1 MSLETQFTLKSNE
14 QYITYLRSHSYWY
27 KELNRNPEK
36 LRDFIEEVRVFYKL
50 RTSDRIEKAIET
62 VEFLESVL
70 STMQPQYLRPLTK
83 KCYNNNGSEMI

>member
-1 MSLETQFTLKSNE
+1 MSLETQFTLKNNE

-36 LRDFIEEVRVFYKL
+36 LRDFIEEVRIFYKL

-62 VEFLESVL
+62 VEFLESIL
-70 STMQPQYLRPLTK
+70 STMQP
-83 KCYNNNGSEMI
+83 

>member
-1 MSLETQFTLKSNE
+1 MSLETQFTLKSHE

-36 LRDFIEEVRVFYKL
+36 LRDFIEEVRIFYKL

-62 VEFLESVL
+62 VEFLESIL
-70 STMQPQYLRPLTK
+70 STMQP
-83 KCYNNNGSEMI
+83 

>member
-14 QYITYLRSHSYWY
+14 QYISYLRSHSYWY
-27 KELNRNPEK
+27 KELNRDPEK
-36 LRDFIEEVRVFYKL
+36 LRDFLEEVRAFYKL

-70 STMQPQYLRPLTK
+70 STMQ
-83 KCYNNNGSEMI
+83 S

>member
-36 LRDFIEEVRVFYKL
+36 LRDFLKKVVFFINL
-50 RTSDRIEKAIET
+50 ET
-62 VEFLESVL
+62 MIVL
-70 STMQPQYLRPLTK
+70 K
-83 KCYNNNGSEMI
+83 KQLKQLSF